1 MKTQLGSRIF
11 SVPVL
16 SALLGC
22 LTSVGLNAAEATAET
37 TRITISTMPGLRFD
51 LAAFSVKP
59 GTPVEL
65 TFTNQD
71 EMAHN
76 LVITAP
82 GARQEIVNAALL
94 MGANAEARAFVPDSP
109 KVLWATKLVPGSGST
124 ILQFNAPEALGDY
137 PYVCTF
143 PGHGFVMFGTMIV
156 TTDPK
161 PPVRNIETASVPV
174 SQAAVH
180 AAMGHT
186 QQTKV
191 IRQFMPNAGPASI
204 AVGLPGDYS
213 YCWDAGA
220 CRFRYAWQGGFVEE
234 VYRRPERL
242 MGEVFYREE
251 AGFPLRIGT
260 DPTVVPDQIQF
271 RGYRF
276 DAMGSPEFEYEVNGL
291 LVQEFIEVREGH
303 LVRRFRTN
311 AAGKTV
317 WFAIPADRAAQV
329 SATGTKENS
338 GNAGQF
344 FKFEGAA
351 AKEFYVTISRPA
363 K

>member
-1 MKTQLGSRIF
+1 MKTQLGSKIF
-11 SVPVL
+11 SVPIISVL
-16 SALLGC
+16 LSC
-22 LTSVGLNAAEATAET
+22 LTSVGFNAAEAPEKTLL
-37 TRITISTMPGLRFD
+37 TISTMPGLRFD
-51 LAAFSVKP
+51 LIAFSVKP
-59 GTPVEL
+59 GAAVEL
-65 TFTNQD
+65 TFTNED

-76 LVITAP
+76 LVITTP

-94 MGANAEARAFVPDSP
+94 LGANAEARAFVPDSP
-109 KVLWATKLVPGSGST
+109 KVLWATKLVAGSTST
-124 ILQFNAPEALGDY
+124 ILQFKAPEALGDY

-143 PGHGFVMFGTMIV
+143 PGHGFVMFGTMVV

-161 PPVRNIETASVPV
+161 PPVRNIEAASVPV
-174 SQAAVH
+174 SRTAIDH
-180 AAMGHT
+180 AAMGHLP
-186 QQTKV
+186 QTKV

-242 MGEVFYREE
+242 VGEVFYREE
-251 AGFPLRIGT
+251 AGFPLRIGS
-260 DPTVVPDQIQF
+260 DPMVVPDQIQF
-271 RGYRF
+271 RGYSF

-291 LVQEFIEVREGH
+291 LVQEFIEVREGL

-317 WFAIPADRAAQV
+317 WFAVPADRAAQV
-329 SATGTKENS
+329 SATGMKENS
-338 GNAGQF
+338 GNAGPF
-344 FKFEGAA
+344 FKFEGAE
-351 AKEFYVTISRPA
+351 AKEFYVTISPPA